1 MFMPMNRCAAVMNEK
16 ENASQTMQIISKQFI
31 HLRRLLACLL
41 LAACCLLPSVFS
53 RAQEAIT
60 AQQVEAGRQLY
71 AGSCGNSY
79 CHGSEGKGGGG
90 PILRDRVFRA
100 GYLRSVITD
109 GSDGTPM
116 PGFKARMTAQ
126 EINQVVAYLLSL
138 SPGKGDKPEQAF
150 ATKPAPTTNNAAT
163 EHFNQTQEKPQTETA
178 NQPPQV
184 SLSVTSN
191 GANVRGDAQAGRSLF
206 FDQTDANNCSAC
218 HSVNGV
224 GGKVASDLSR
234 LRDQPPRQL
243 ALRILAPQ
251 NSAPASDLERYGL
264 LQVTTRGGEKVV
276 GIKRDEDAEALRLY
290 DTATRPPVS
299 RSFLKAEIA
308 SIAKLLSAPCP
319 ATGSS
324 GGSYAEKFTVK
335 QLLDLI
341 AFLKSA
347 DLKNPA
353 SVSLKDLF

>member
-1 MFMPMNRCAAVMNEK
+1 MHITSE
-16 ENASQTMQIISKQFI
+16 QFS

-41 LAACCLLPSVFS
+41 LAACCLLPSAIS
-53 RAQEAIT
+53 RAQESIT

-90 PILRDRVFRA
+90 PVLRDRVFRA
-100 GYLRSVITD
+100 GYLRSIITD

-116 PGFKARMTAQ
+116 PGFQKRMTAQ

-150 ATKPAPTTNNAAT
+150 AAKPAPAASNAAN
-163 EHFNQTQEKPQTETA
+163 EHFNQTQDKPKTETA

-184 SLSVTSN
+184 NLSVTSN
-191 GANVRGDAQAGRSLF
+191 GANIRGDAQVGRSLF
-206 FDQTDANNCSAC
+206 FDQTNANNCSAC

-234 LRDQPPRQL
+234 LREQPPRQL
-243 ALRILAPQ
+243 ALRILTPQ
-251 NSAPASDLERYGL
+251 NSEPARYGL

-276 GIKRDEDAEALRLY
+276 GIKRDEDAESLRLY
-290 DTATRPPVS
+290 DTSSRPPIS

-308 SIAKLLSAPCP
+308 TTEKLLTAPCP
-319 ATGSS
+319 
-324 GGSYAEKFTVK
+324 GGDAEKFTVK
-335 QLLDLI
+335 QLLDLL

-353 SVSLKDLF
+353 SVTLKDLF

>member
-1 MFMPMNRCAAVMNEK
+1 MTTRLRCLIAMAFLPV
-16 ENASQTMQIISKQFI
+16 
-31 HLRRLLACLL
+31 
-41 LAACCLLPSVFS
+41 ACCLLPVAFS
-53 RAQEAIT
+53 QAQSDVT

-79 CHGSEGKGGGG
+79 CHGSEGKGGGA

-100 GYLRSVITD
+100 GYLRAVITD

-116 PGFKARMTAQ
+116 PGFKSRMTAQ
-126 EINQVVAYLLSL
+126 EINQLVAYLLSL

-150 ATKPAPTTNNAAT
+150 ATKAAPPAGNTANAAT
-163 EHFNQTQEKPQTETA
+163 NEHFNQTPGKPQTEPA
-178 NQPPQV
+178 NQPPKV
-184 SLSVTSN
+184 SLSVSGN
-191 GANVRGDAQAGRSLF
+191 GAAIRGEAQAGHSLF
-206 FDQTDANNCSAC
+206 FDQSSANNCSAC

-234 LRDQPPRQL
+234 LRDQTPRQL

-251 NSAPASDLERYGL
+251 NSEPASDLERYGL
-264 LQVTTRGGEKVV
+264 LQITTRGGEKVV
-276 GIKRDEDAEALRLY
+276 GIKRDEDAESLRLY
-290 DTATRPPVS
+290 DTATRPPIS
-299 RSFLKAEIA
+299 RSFLKADIA
-308 SIAKLLSAPCP
+308 SIEKLLTAPCP
-319 ATGSS
+319 GA
-324 GGSYAEKFTVK
+324 GGSYAEKFAVK

-353 SVSLKDLF
+353 SISLNDLF